1 MDDRLPVNQL
11 RFGQTDGLWLSC
23 HNCLTLSLIYPVFTG
38 ARQPMS
44 LTSLSSYSIQGRGP
58 RGEAKK
64 DEGIMRRGAPQQHQL
79 KVATMQVC
87 TAPAIECINAGAPPS
102 LLHAMPRSRYSLA
115 IVENGDANLDGE
127 AGRPV
132 ETVPGCVGW
141 RAGVRLE
148 RDVRTHR
155 RRGRTWLWG
164 GPG

>member
-1 MDDRLPVNQL
+1 
-11 RFGQTDGLWLSC
+11 
-23 HNCLTLSLIYPVFTG
+23 
-38 ARQPMS
+38 
-44 LTSLSSYSIQGRGP
+44 
-58 RGEAKK
+58 
-64 DEGIMRRGAPQQHQL
+64 MRRRTPQQHQL